1 MPFALSILKKACVF
15 TLKTNQTFPS
25 TLRRKNLK
33 SQQITAHAGFVSKEK
48 FDKLNTDHL
57 IVLTPSF
64 SKKSFFKM
72 FSFILSH
79 PLFRFLSTVSCRRVI
94 SKSSIYVGP
103 QGNSEF
109 CFPSTSLFPSTSPRE
124 TMRVLWKQNSL
135 FPLRPVIKCLIFYA
149 RWAKTEWFSPH
160 ANVRS
165 RFRESKLKL
174 LRRTNLRIR
183 KSLTTC
189 SLMRRRSFDPTNH
202 GPTPITKW
210 PVPYPGQWKLLTA
223 VSAFLRSHQYGIA
236 VG

>member
-1 MPFALSILKKACVF
+1 M
-15 TLKTNQTFPS
+15 
-25 TLRRKNLK
+25 
-33 SQQITAHAGFVSKEK
+33 SKEK

-64 SKKSFFKM
+64 SKKILFQNV
-72 FSFILSH
+72 FSHFVKLIIPFSH
-79 PLFRFLSTVSCRRVI
+79 GTVSCRRVI
-94 SKSSIYVGP
+94 SKSSVYVGT

-109 CFPSTSLFPSTSPRE
+109 CFPSTSLFPSTAPRE
-124 TMRVLWKQNSL
+124 TMRVLGKQNSL